1 MNPRKSSPRFGF
13 ACGRRPHA
21 KPQVQRD
28 AHSQTI
34 ASSSQAR
41 LDAVWKGTESMFEF
55 NRQSRNFQHSRLLVS
70 ILGKLSPAKTFEFKP
85 GFHASLI
92 QTGTKLSLNSLGQP
106 GGLPADGAIDACCAR
121 RGCVIAYFV
130 IAPCKQSSM
139 YDRSVHGLA
148 LRAAFGR
155 TQSHNLGLR
164 LHEDESPLN
173 PL

>member
-1 MNPRKSSPRFGF
+1 MSAPQIGPTQVKS
-13 ACGRRPHA
+13 
-21 KPQVQRD
+21 KVVQRD

-139 YDRSVHGLA
+139 YDLAVQGLA

-155 TQSHNLGLR
+155 TQSHTLGPR
-164 LHEDESPLN
+164 LSLTRPQDQRSASCPKLG
-173 PL
+173 